1 MSKTPKQ
8 NAALKTMLLLLVKV
22 FLPVIFALVL
32 TVGLTALAKMR
43 WTISLCASF
52 FFVGLALLAKPL
64 IEVLWEKTKT
74 EKAAVKPSKRRFAER

>member
-1 MSKTPKQ
+1 MSKILKQ
-8 NAALKTMLLLLVKV
+8 NAALKTMLLSLVKV

-43 WTISLCASF
+43 WTTSLCASF

-64 IEVLWEKTKT
+64 IEILWRETKTK
-74 EKAAVKPSKRRFAER
+74 KAAVKTSKRRFAER